1 MRNFL
6 KDKKMWGYVNETY
19 MIPKNI
25 EEGDVVLIDTWEAN
39 NAKII
44 TWINNFVEH
53 SIGTQLAKYE
63 TTKEVWDHLQMLFTQ
78 SNFAK
83 QYQLENDIRA
93 LHQKNM
99 SIQEFYSVM
108 TDLWDQL
115 ALIESAELKACGAY
129 IKRRK
134 QQ

>member
-1 MRNFL
+1 
-6 KDKKMWGYVNETY
+6 MWVYVSRTY

-25 EEGDVVLIDTWEAN
+25 EEGDATLIDTWETN

-63 TTKEVWDHLQMLFTQ
+63 TTKKVWDHLQKLFTQ

-83 QYQLENDIRA
+83 
-93 LHQKNM
+93 
-99 SIQEFYSVM
+99 
-108 TDLWDQL
+108 
-115 ALIESAELKACGAY
+115 
-129 IKRRK
+129 
-134 QQ
+134 

>member
-1 MRNFL
+1 
-6 KDKKMWGYVNETY
+6 MWGYVSGAY

-44 TWINNFVEH
+44 TWINNSVEH

-63 TTKEVWDHLQMLFTQ
+63 TAKEVWDHLQRLFTQ

-83 QYQLENDIRA
+83 QYQLENDI
-93 LHQKNM
+93 
-99 SIQEFYSVM
+99 
-108 TDLWDQL
+108 
-115 ALIESAELKACGAY
+115 
-129 IKRRK
+129 
-134 QQ
+134 